1 MQNNDVKV
9 AALDIDGT
17 LYPGALGLQLLQALA
32 ANGIS
37 DKSKSKNVFEVVEK
51 YRLNEIDFQT
61 MSTNAYT
68 LYAEAIAGISQAV
81 MQHIANQ
88 VWLQERTKL
97 FAFVP
102 KLINILKS
110 QGYSIVLISGS
121 PDEIVCCLAQEF
133 GISKYQGS
141 IFATY
146 QGKYTGKVNLL
157 SGSLGKKYSIFL
169 QMAKDWKVNLE
180 ESLAIGDSI
189 TDTPLL
195 EIVSKPLVF
204 EPHPSLMLLAQQK
217 SWLVTNRNDIVKH
230 VMELGNT

>member
-1 MQNNDVKV
+1 MKV

-61 MSTNAYT
+61 MSTSAYT

-102 KLINILKS
+102 KLIDILKS

-230 VMELGNT
+230 VMELGST